1 MIYLIRGL
9 PGSGKTTYAKN
20 CTDPSIKH
28 IEADMWHSV
37 AGIYRFD
44 MSEVESSHR
53 WCVAATELTIRCEA
67 KNPVVTNTLT
77 TIAECAP
84 YYVLSQKYGVEIRPK
99 TMTGTF
105 GSVHEVPLTTIEVMR
120 MRYVSDENIKAYF
133 SDKDLSSFFGD
144 PYGAYK
150 FFYNLAKVVESV

>member
-9 PGSGKTTYAKN
+9 PGSGKTTYARN

-28 IEADMWHSV
+28 IEADMWHTTAS
-37 AGIYRFD
+37 GYRFD
-44 MSEVESSHR
+44 LSEIEASHR
-53 WCVAATELTIRCEA
+53 WCVAVTEFTIRHEI

-84 YYVLSQKYGVEIRPK
+84 YYVLAQKYSVEIRPK

-105 GSVHEVPLTTIEVMR
+105 GSIHGVPETTVDVMR
-120 MRYVSDENIKAYF
+120 MRYVSDEDIKTYF
-133 SDKDLSSFFGD
+133 SDKDLSLFFGD
-144 PYGAYK
+144 PYSAYK